1 MGADWGFSKE
11 DGLLTYRALIS
22 PVLGYAAPV
31 WLPARSLLKHPVAPL
46 YAVQNA
52 ALRSITGCHAAS
64 SVQHLHDEC
73 EMLQVFDHL
82 AMQSSQFLANTRQPN
97 HPSHA
102 ITSRPPGPR
111 PDRKPTLQ
119 RAFRKVVEP
128 FSTDGVI
135 QPVSYKRAI
144 GSIHT
149 NAVKG
154 ALAKRAPNRVLG
166 VIPPKIHQSEA
177 TLPRFFRTTMSQLC
191 SRFCKELNSYK
202 HMVNSALDERCPGC
216 RSDIHSVTHLFS
228 CSAAPTPLTPYD
240 LWLRSRKVVLF
251 LVSLPPPSLSL
262 TLPR

>member
-1 MGADWGFSKE
+1 MSQVTYFTPWNRESADPKIFFEGNQIPVEKEMKILGVIYDIHHTFTPHMKTQSAKARSSLRIVKAVMGADWGFNKE

-31 WLPARSLLKHPVAPL
+31 WLPARSLLKHIVAPL
-46 YAVQNA
+46 QAVQNA

-73 EMLQVFDHL
+73 EMMQVFDHL

-119 RAFRKVVEP
+119 RAFGKVVEP

-135 QPVSYKRAI
+135 MPVSYKRVI

-149 NAVKG
+149 DAVKG

-166 VIPPKIHQSEA
+166 VIPPKIHHSEA
-177 TLPRFFRTTMSQLC
+177 TLRPP
-191 SRFCKELNSYK
+191 CK
-202 HMVNSALDERCPGC
+202 
-216 RSDIHSVTHLFS
+216 
-228 CSAAPTPLTPYD
+228 
-240 LWLRSRKVVLF
+240 
-251 LVSLPPPSLSL
+251 PP
-262 TLPR
+262 